1 MARLKKLENRM
12 LNAPDKQISLTDPDA
27 RSMKTR
33 GTGIVGYNVQ
43 TAVDTEHHLIVTHE
57 VTNTG
62 SDRSQLS
69 RMAEQA
75 RTAIDTEDLTVVAD
89 RGYFKGEEILACHEA
104 GVTTYLTKAQ
114 TSNNKAKC
122 LFDRDDFH
130 YDPEADEYRCPAG
143 ERLIKH
149 TTTKEKGRTLY
160 RYWSSNCRPCALKSK
175 CTTGKER
182 RVTRWE
188 HEAVLEALQAQLDR
202 DPEKMQTRRAT
213 VEHPFGTLKAWM
225 GATHFQTKTPKRVST
240 EMSLHVLAYNL
251 KRVMNVLGVRPLIAA
266 IQA

>member
-43 TAVDTEHHLIVTHE
+43 TAVDTEHHLIVAHE

-69 RMAEQA
+69 HIAEQA

-89 RGYFKGEEILACHEA
+89 RGYFKGEEILACHKA
-104 GVTTYLTKAQ
+104 GVTTYLPKAQ
-114 TSNNKAKC
+114 TSNNKAKG

-143 ERLIKH
+143 ERLIRH
-149 TTTKEKGRTLY
+149 TTTQEKGRTLY
-160 RYWSSNCRPCALKSK
+160 RYWSSNCQPCALKSK
-175 CTTGKER
+175 CTSGKER

-188 HEAVLEALQAQLDR
+188 HEVMLEALQARLDH

-225 GATHFQTKTPKRVST
+225 GATHFQTKTLKRVST

-251 KRVMNVLGVRPLIAA
+251 KRVVNVLGVRPLIAA
-266 IQA
+266 MAA